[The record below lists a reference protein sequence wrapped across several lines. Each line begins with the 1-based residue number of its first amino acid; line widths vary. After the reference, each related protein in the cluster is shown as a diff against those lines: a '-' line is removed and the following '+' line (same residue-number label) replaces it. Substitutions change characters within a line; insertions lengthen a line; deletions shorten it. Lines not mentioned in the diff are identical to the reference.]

1 MKINAIFVLKLK
13 SNGHKSK
20 PGFSWNRCDLTIA
33 PPFSTSSAIQLQ
45 QIFGFTFH
53 IWADWSKNW
62 NFNSLDTF
70 INMPC
75 VRIWS
80 SIRNVICE
88 AIHKP
93 HGYLICI
100 EMNTVGN
107 YYNLLVKIDT
117 RMHNYAQPFTRGHIG
132 WAFLRSIIIHL
143 LWYFIILFK
152 CWTLHNIL
160 VALMPNSK
168 SPTQLKY

>member
-1 MKINAIFVLKLK
+1 MDTNQSQDSIGIDAIWRPPPPTPHLPQFNCNKYSVSRFTSQPIDLKIQTSILWIHL
-13 SNGHKSK
+13 
-20 PGFSWNRCDLTIA
+20 LTCRVCA
-33 PPFSTSSAIQLQ
+33 
-45 QIFGFTFH
+45 
-53 IWADWSKNW
+53 
-62 NFNSLDTF
+62 
-70 INMPC
+70 
-75 VRIWS
+75 RIWS
-80 SIRNVICE
+80 SIRNVICK

-117 RMHNYAQPFTRGHIG
+117 RMHNYAQPFTVGHIG
-132 WAFLRSIIIHL
+132 WAFLRSIIKF
-143 LWYFIILFK
+143 WYFIILFK

-168 SPTQLKY
+168 SPTQWN